1 MKISSQT
8 LQVLK
13 NYSSINPNLSVKAG
27 NVLCTISTNKN
38 IFAKTSVAET
48 FPAPFAIYD
57 LQQFLGVVS
66 IFEDPDF
73 TFNEKSVTIASGA
86 KSIEYIYASEETI
99 VAPSESVIQKI
110 SVNDPEVVFN
120 LPAQTLSEV
129 LKATSIL
136 QLQSLSVVAKDGS
149 VSVVVAD
156 PKNPSSNK
164 FSVGVDGSATS
175 DVNMIFNAEN
185 LKMIPGDYNV
195 KISSKGI
202 SSFKNDK
209 LDVEYFIAVDSKSKK
224 G

>member
-13 NYSSINPNLSVKAG
+13 NYSSINPSISVKAG

-66 IFEDPDF
+66 IFDDPDF
-73 TFNEKSVTIASGA
+73 QFNEKSVTISSGS
-86 KSIEYIYASEETI
+86 KSIEYIYASEDTI

-110 SVNDPEVVFN
+110 SVTDPEVEFT
-120 LPAQTLSEV
+120 LPTQTLSEV

-136 QLQSLSVVAKDGS
+136 QLQSISVVGKDGA
-149 VSVVVAD
+149 VNVVVAD

-164 FSVGVDGSATS
+164 FSVDVDGQSSA

-185 LKMIPGDYNV
+185 LKMIPGDYSV

-209 LDVEYFIAVDSKSKK
+209 LDLEYFIAVDSKSKK

>member
-27 NVLCTISTNKN
+27 SVLCTISTNKN
-38 IFAKTSVAET
+38 IFAKTNVAET
-48 FPAPFAIYD
+48 FPAGFAIYD

-66 IFEDPDF
+66 IFDDPDF
-73 TFNEKSVTIASGA
+73 QFNDKSVTISSGN
-86 KSIEYIYASEETI
+86 KSIEYIYAAEETI

-110 SVNDPEVVFN
+110 SVSEPEVEFS
-120 LPAQTLSEV
+120 LSAQTLSEV
-129 LKATSIL
+129 LKAANIL
-136 QLQSLSVVAKDGS
+136 QLQSLSVVGKDGG

-164 FSVGVDGSATS
+164 FSVDVDGQSTA
-175 DVNMIFNAEN
+175 DVNMVFNAEN

-224 G
+224 A